1 MKKSVVVVAAM
12 MAVTMGLSM
21 TAYAAQT
28 NKTNKVKKVKVV
40 NTKDVV
46 GADTYVGTY
55 TKETPVSTYQATI
68 AKNADGSYAVTV
80 AAGEINDS
88 GVAKLQG
95 DNSLVVVSSNNGA
108 LAGGKFGTN
117 GYTLAFFPKG
127 AENNGVDVDAYEF
140 TKTGASANT
149 VTADTSAQKPTMT
162 SGSGTSATAN
172 TAAASST
179 GIDGSYKFVSS
190 PDGSL
195 KGSIVQV
202 KKTGDSTAT
211 VSLYDGAK
219 YHYGEFKLTQNADGS
234 TSLTVDTSKTTD
246 ELAKTFANFL
256 FAGSKAILTTASNV
270 AVNFAK

>member
-21 TAYAAQT
+21 TSYAAQT
-28 NKTNKVKKVKVV
+28 NKKNNVKKVKVV

-80 AAGEINDS
+80 AAGEIKDS

-162 SGSGTSATAN
+162 SGSGASAN
-172 TAAASST
+172 TNAAAST
-179 GIDGSYKFVSS
+179 GIDGNYKFVSS

-246 ELAKTFANFL
+246 ELVKTFANFL